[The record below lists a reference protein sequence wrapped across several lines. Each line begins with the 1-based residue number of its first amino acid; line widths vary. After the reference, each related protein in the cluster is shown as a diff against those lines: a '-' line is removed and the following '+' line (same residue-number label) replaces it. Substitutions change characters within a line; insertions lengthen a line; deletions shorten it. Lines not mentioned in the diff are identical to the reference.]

1 MPFELINAGA
11 TYQKLVNHMF
21 ENQIGKT
28 MEVYVG
34 DMLVKSRRV
43 DDHVKNLEEA
53 FDVLR

>member
-11 TYQKLVNHMF
+11 TYQKLVNHIF